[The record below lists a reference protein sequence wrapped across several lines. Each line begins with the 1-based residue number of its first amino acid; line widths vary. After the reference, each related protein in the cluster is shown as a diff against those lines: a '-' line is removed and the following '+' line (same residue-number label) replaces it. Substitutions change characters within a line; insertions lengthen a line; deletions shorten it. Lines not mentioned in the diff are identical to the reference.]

1 MVDKKQ
7 LFFSNFTN
15 KKGINK
21 ITASFTIEFAEKL
34 ANLEEDTFRGFI
46 EELKSEIQKNGH

>member
-7 LFFSNFTN
+7 LFFSTFTN

-21 ITASFTIEFAEKL
+21 MTASFTLEFAEKL
-34 ANLEEDTFRGFI
+34 ANLEEETFRGFI
-46 EELKSEIQKNGH
+46 DELKAEIQKINN

>member
-7 LFFSNFTN
+7 LFFSSFTN
-15 KKGINK
+15 KKGVKK
-21 ITASFTIEFAEKL
+21 ITANFTVEFAEKL

>member
-7 LFFSNFTN
+7 LFFSSFTN
-15 KKGINK
+15 KKGVNK
-21 ITASFTIEFAEKL
+21 ITANFTVEFAEKL

-46 EELKSEIQKNGH
+46 EELKSQIHKN